1 MVFVSVCKLPI
12 ITKIVCLYILKN
24 HGNKN
29 AITLQ
34 IDSYD
39 INIVISQSITRCDF
53 CHVAGFWN
61 FKSL

>member
-12 ITKIVCLYILKN
+12 ITKIVCLYIIKH

-34 IDSYD
+34 ID
-39 INIVISQSITRCDF
+39 
-53 CHVAGFWN
+53 
-61 FKSL
+61 

>member
-1 MVFVSVCKLPI
+1 MVFVSVYKLPI
-12 ITKIVCLYILKN
+12 ITKIICLYILN
-24 HGNKN
+24 HNGNKN

-53 CHVAGFWN
+53 CHEAR
-61 FKSL
+61 SR